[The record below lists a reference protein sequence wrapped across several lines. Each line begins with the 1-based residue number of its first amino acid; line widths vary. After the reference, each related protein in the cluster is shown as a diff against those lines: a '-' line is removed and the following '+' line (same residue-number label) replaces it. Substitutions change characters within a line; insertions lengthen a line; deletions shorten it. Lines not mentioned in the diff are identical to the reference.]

1 MNEPIGAASGGW
13 NTLSRGDSR
22 RRWTGQTVL
31 ATARVAGLAGDAA
44 CLLGILRAAFILSH
58 RTTDNLAAF
67 SAQSWLYAGLGT
79 VVFVAA
85 FAYNGIY
92 TREFLL
98 DRRRQTFHL
107 IEAWLGSSVLFFGVM
122 GIFSRVLVSP
132 FYAAWSAIALLV
144 LLPAWRVM
152 LQRTMR
158 SERITLLL
166 RQRILILGWSE
177 STAQLVR
184 ETWEDFVY
192 PCEIVGYVDIA
203 GNLNTALSVPSVPC
217 LGAKDDLSS
226 ILHHHQ
232 IDVALLAGTDIAGGD
247 MVDLAKVCQT
257 EMVEFK
263 VIPSCFPA
271 LASGMHV
278 EWISGIPILGTDRL
292 RINRLHVRIEKR
304 MLDIIG
310 AIVGLL
316 LLGPIIGLFALLV
329 HLESPGQ
336 VFYRQRRLGRKGQ
349 PFEMIKIRSMRLDAE
364 KNGQA
369 GWTVSDDPRR
379 LKVGAFMRRWNIDEL
394 PQFWNVLKGEMSLV
408 GPRPERP
415 EFISNLKHEIMHY
428 NLRHSVKPGLTGWA
442 QVNGLRGNTDLSE
455 RIRFDLFYI
464 DNWSVL
470 LDVQTMFMTLFK
482 HKNAC

>member
-1 MNEPIGAASGGW
+1 
-13 NTLSRGDSR
+13 
-22 RRWTGQTVL
+22 
-31 ATARVAGLAGDAA
+31 
-44 CLLGILRAAFILSH
+44 
-58 RTTDNLAAF
+58 
-67 SAQSWLYAGLGT
+67 
-79 VVFVAA
+79 
-85 FAYNGIY
+85 
-92 TREFLL
+92 
-98 DRRRQTFHL
+98 
-107 IEAWLGSSVLFFGVM
+107 
-122 GIFSRVLVSP
+122 
-132 FYAAWSAIALLV
+132 
-144 LLPAWRVM
+144 
-152 LQRTMR
+152 
-158 SERITLLL
+158 
-166 RQRILILGWSE
+166 
-177 STAQLVR
+177 
-184 ETWEDFVY
+184 
-192 PCEIVGYVDIA
+192 
-203 GNLNTALSVPSVPC
+203 VPC

-369 GWTVSDDPRR
+369 GWTVRNDPRR